1 MHPTIRNRLIIVS
14 IIAGIVAVVWHNGFK
29 EHATLANLQN
39 NIKHLEQFVQ
49 TNYLKSVFAY
59 IGAYATEVIL
69 VLPLSALLT
78 LMSGFLFGVVPGV
91 GYTIIGATIGAT
103 ISFLVVRYM
112 FGHILQ
118 KKYAAQLVAFNA
130 AVEQQGWRY
139 LIMTRFIFVIPF
151 FVINI
156 LAGLTKVPLWTFM
169 WTTALGIIPSSFIY
183 AYTGKQL
190 TEITSLRDIFTPK
203 VLLAF
208 VMLGLF
214 GAFPTILNKIRGYF
228 GKQPQNN
235 NLKHMR

>member
-1 MHPTIRNRLIIVS
+1 MHPTIRTRLIIVL
-14 IIAGIVAVVWHNGFK
+14 IVAALVAIVWHNGFK
-29 EHATLANLQN
+29 EHATLSNLQD

-49 TNYLKSVFAY
+49 THYLKSVLMY

-78 LMSGFLFGVVPGV
+78 LTSGFLFGVVPGV
-91 GYTIIGATIGAT
+91 AYTIVGATIGAT
-103 ISFLVVRYM
+103 ISFLLVRYL

-118 KKYAAQLVAFNA
+118 KKYATQLVAFNA
-130 AVEQQGWRY
+130 AVEQQGWWY
-139 LIMTRFIFVIPF
+139 LMMTRFIFVIPF

-156 LAGLTKVPLWTFM
+156 LAGLTKVPLTTFM

-190 TEITSLRDIFTPK
+190 TEINSLRDIFTPK

-208 VMLGLF
+208 IMLGLF
-214 GAFPTILNKIRGYF
+214 AAFPAILNKIRGYF
-228 GKQPQNN
+228 GKQP
-235 NLKHMR
+235 